1 MDTSRP
7 SLRTNWT
14 RLVPLQVGGVDEQ
27 QELLGRGGERGG
39 QGAVAARDAA
49 RAGLRGRGG
58 GAGRPGARAAPARPR
73 GRLRNL
79 RVRVLGAARAALPLP
94 QVRAAPPPPS
104 RTNWT
109 RLVPLPV
116 LTGRVSSLFTQV
128 RAARVPQMQRRDRPR
143 RARDA
148 GRAPPTRCGRWRRAL
163 RNGTPTGLVLFVP
176 VWRRQTPVSPVLPE
190 QKAHS
195 ADTNGGAAPAAA
207 AAEHTRVPPR
217 RWSPGRASSQRPTT
231 SAMTRLTPAPPRL
244 VLSGHAASL
253 TPY

>member
-1 MDTSRP
+1 LTSSKSFSVVAASAEDKARW
-7 SLRTNWT
+7 LRAM
-14 RLVPLQVGGVDEQ
+14 RRALDCA
-27 QELLGRGGERGG
+27 GGEEAPGVP
-39 QGAVAARDAA
+39 APVLPPRD
-49 RAGLRGRGG
+49 RAGDCAICASEFSALRAQRCPCLKCGPGG
-58 GAGRPGARAAPARPR
+58 GA
-73 GRLRNL
+73 
-79 RVRVLGAARAALPLP
+79 
-94 QVRAAPPPPS
+94 PS